1 MSTGCKNILCSLIFI
16 GLLIYPISH
25 AHTADKE
32 IPKAGQPLISPDEM
46 MVHLEEVLASE
57 RNEHADLKKQLKA
70 LEADQAALRSEIE
83 IYNFQNTVQDQLL
96 LATQPQIEDLEDA
109 IGEAKGGMNGKESD
123 DPKWSKNAKGKGRGA
138 GEREREADKTGKYKS
153 RVKGKLQKGQ
163 TVVTGDADGNNITGR
178 STSEVREIVRQSIN
192 EKTDPLENQVLPKS
206 QREHAKEYF
215 EKLRGN

>member
-109 IGEAKGGMNGKESD
+109 IDVNLRE
-123 DPKWSKNAKGKGRGA
+123 GRA
-138 GEREREADKTGKYKS
+138 LNKRVDRFQKQWDKTS
-153 RVKGKLQKGQ
+153 VVVRQ
-163 TVVTGDADGNNITGR
+163 TADRIDLAQEDLVEELGLDVAVGRLFCLGRMGCLGVADGR
-178 STSEVREIVRQSIN
+178 AAKALLCPSHTSRPILLSDRTRHPQI
-192 EKTDPLENQVLPKS
+192 
-206 QREHAKEYF
+206 H
-215 EKLRGN
+215 